1 MSTRGCVGFVKDG
14 KEKIGYNGH
23 DSYPS
28 GLGNTII
35 NFLKDKSYNELNNIC
50 DEIVL
55 TDDGNI
61 EAFNSNTNSF
71 NDTFED
77 YSSFLANSLFCEYA
91 YIINLDEK
99 VLEFYCGNNKNP
111 NGNGRYAHL
120 SSKYETRYYGVVLK
134 KRIPL
139 SKFFKGKIMIFN
151 ELFVEQRITTE

>member
-35 NFLKDKSYNELNNIC
+35 DFLKGKSYKELNDIC
-50 DEIVL
+50 DEISL
-55 TDDGNI
+55 TDDGDI
-61 EAFNSNTNSF
+61 EAFNWMTNSF
-71 NDTFED
+71 NETFND
-77 YSSFLANSLFCEYA
+77 YSSFLANSLFGEYA

-99 VLEFYCGNNKNP
+99 VLEFYCGGNKNP
-111 NGNGRYAHL
+111 DGNGRYAHL

-139 SKFFKGKIMIFN
+139 SKFFKGKIIVVN
-151 ELFVEQRITTE
+151 ELFVEQV